1 MKHTINGIDEEMYN
15 KLKEQYIKIHQRD
28 EEMKKA
34 EQYFDKSV
42 ILQAIAN
49 LASICE
55 DVNNT
60 EMCFAVEPYLYIR
73 NTDKDGKT
81 HQIVLEPDDSKLNP
95 MRRRD

>member
-1 MKHTINGIDEEMYN
+1 MKQTINGIDEERYN
-15 KLKEQYIKIHQRD
+15 AIKEALIKKNKMD
-28 EEMKKA
+28 EEIKKA

-55 DVNNT
+55 NVNNT
-60 EMCFAVEPYLYIR
+60 EVCFAVEPYLYIR
-73 NTDKDGKT
+73 NTDKEGKT

-95 MRRRD
+95 MRRKD

>member
-1 MKHTINGIDEEMYN
+1 MKQTINGIDEERYN
-15 KLKEQYIKIHQRD
+15 AIKEALIKKNKMD
-28 EEMKKA
+28 EEIKLA

-55 DVNNT
+55 NVNNT
-60 EMCFAVEPYLYIR
+60 EVCFAVEPYLYIR
-73 NTDKDGKT
+73 NTDKEGKT

-95 MRRRD
+95 MRRKD